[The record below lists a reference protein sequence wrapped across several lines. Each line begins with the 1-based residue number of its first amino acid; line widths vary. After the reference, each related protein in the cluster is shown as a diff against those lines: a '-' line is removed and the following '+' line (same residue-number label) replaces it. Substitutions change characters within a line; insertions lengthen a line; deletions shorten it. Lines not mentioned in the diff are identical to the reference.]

1 MKLFKRILVLLTVVP
16 LMFTTAC
23 KKESAPRIE
32 QAPREEELV
41 LRFGQAPYGDTL
53 DMQISTGSLSAS
65 IADEVT
71 ESLLRFDDDNNEEVV
86 LLTDFPTISEDG
98 TVYSFELKPGVYFT
112 NGTELH
118 ASDVKFT
125 FERMFTP
132 STGAKS
138 YSYFNMIVGAKEM
151 LAGEA
156 AELAGFEIIDDYH
169 FIITLEYPYAPFIE
183 NLGTSYANI
192 LPEDVCTAAGS
203 SWGIDA
209 NLVGTGPYMIER
221 NDPNTV
227 CVLVKNPN
235 YHGGEVKLDR
245 IEVYFYAD
253 ATTKLLAYENDDID
267 VCDLSAAMLSQYMDA
282 FANEI
287 TSYHPLGT
295 CFLSLNLQNDV
306 LANVN
311 VRKAI
316 SAAINREEIVQY
328 VLNGAGIPACTY
340 LNPAIPGHD
349 ETYGVYE
356 YSIDNAKALLAEA
369 GYPDGVTISGGKVRQ
384 SEAPIAEAV
393 QGYLAQA
400 GINLVF
406 DVVDNATW
414 NAERAGGALPFT
426 FVTWNALYADA
437 DFQMY
442 NYFYSTYSAGKS
454 VNYNNAEFDA
464 LMDEARIVID
474 ATKRA
479 ELYQAADRI
488 LSHDDMVCVPLYY
501 PQSQFLAKPYVTD
514 MKVGNLIY
522 HLWNVG
528 IDAQAKA
535 SY

>member
-98 TVYSFELKPGVYFT
+98 TAYSFELKPGVYFT

-192 LPEDVCTAAGS
+192 LPEDACTAAGS

-209 NLVGTGPYMIER
+209 NLVGTGPYMIES

-253 ATTKLLAYENDDID
+253 TTTKLLAYENDDID

-369 GYPDGVTISGGKVRQ
+369 GYPDGVTISGGMVRQ

-400 GINLVF
+400 GVNLVF
-406 DVVDNATW
+406 DVVDNA
-414 NAERAGGALPFT
+414 
-426 FVTWNALYADA
+426 TWNALYADA

-474 ATKRA
+474 ATKRT

>member
-1 MKLFKRILVLLTVVP
+1 M
-16 LMFTTAC
+16 
-23 KKESAPRIE
+23 
-32 QAPREEELV
+32 
-41 LRFGQAPYGDTL
+41 
-53 DMQISTGSLSAS
+53 
-65 IADEVT
+65 
-71 ESLLRFDDDNNEEVV
+71 
-86 LLTDFPTISEDG
+86 
-98 TVYSFELKPGVYFT
+98 
-112 NGTELH
+112 
-118 ASDVKFT
+118 
-125 FERMFTP
+125 
-132 STGAKS
+132 
-138 YSYFNMIVGAKEM
+138 
-151 LAGEA
+151 
-156 AELAGFEIIDDYH
+156 
-169 FIITLEYPYAPFIE
+169 
-183 NLGTSYANI
+183 
-192 LPEDVCTAAGS
+192 
-203 SWGIDA
+203 
-209 NLVGTGPYMIER
+209 
-221 NDPNTV
+221 
-227 CVLVKNPN
+227 
-235 YHGGEVKLDR
+235 
-245 IEVYFYAD
+245 
-253 ATTKLLAYENDDID
+253 
-267 VCDLSAAMLSQYMDA
+267 
-282 FANEI
+282 
-287 TSYHPLGT
+287 
-295 CFLSLNLQNDV
+295 
-306 LANVN
+306 
-311 VRKAI
+311 
-316 SAAINREEIVQY
+316 QY

-340 LNPAIPGHD
+340 LNPSIPGHD
-349 ETYGVYE
+349 KTYGVYE

-369 GYPDGVTISGGKVRQ
+369 GYPDGVTISGGMVRQ

-474 ATKRA
+474 ATKRT